1 MYITEET
8 KQKINE
14 LIPVLKEKQEII
26 SSELEDLEQLKQK
39 RNMLSQNL
47 ETIEK
52 QYHLNL
58 ISKDKYELTKH
69 KKEFEICELDL
80 EILRRNVEIIQRKL
94 YLRRLD
100 ILKIMTKVSSEQSY
114 IEFNNSKI
122 QADAICQ
129 IFLENVVNESTEQ
142 LRFKQQILRL
152 IVAYNKSHEDGIYNT
167 EKTSAGENLYD
178 LQTKIENS
186 KNTLIDYN
194 KIDLAKLSAQDL
206 LSIDAIKLYEAIFSQ
221 QNLKKNN
228 L

>member
-58 ISKDKYELTKH
+58 ISKDKYELAKH

-80 EILRRNVEIIQRKL
+80 EILRRNVEINQRKL

-206 LSIDAIKLYEAIFSQ
+206 LSIDAIKLYEAVFSQ

>member
-80 EILRRNVEIIQRKL
+80 EILRRNVEINQRKL

-142 LRFKQQILRL
+142 LRFKQQIL
-152 IVAYNKSHEDGIYNT
+152 
-167 EKTSAGENLYD
+167 
-178 LQTKIENS
+178 
-186 KNTLIDYN
+186 
-194 KIDLAKLSAQDL
+194 
-206 LSIDAIKLYEAIFSQ
+206 
-221 QNLKKNN
+221 LK
-228 L
+228 

>member
-80 EILRRNVEIIQRKL
+80 EILRRNVEINQRKL